1 MASEVLVRDDFLPND
16 VFMTIY
22 DMMMSTWFEWY
33 YNQSVTHGNE
43 EDLYCRGQFV
53 HTFYS
58 RDQRSDKEKNILNV
72 DGVMSQRMKTL
83 IPLSD
88 HIGIKKPLKIK
99 ANQQLRTDK
108 IERNPY
114 HVDFTDLVCTTS
126 VYYINTCDGYT
137 QFMHGEHVQ
146 SKSNRLVTFP
156 SYLKHAG
163 TTCTDQKRRVVLNL
177 NYYA

>member
-72 DGVMSQRMKTL
+72 DGVMSQRMKRHCIL
-83 IPLSD
+83 
-88 HIGIKKPLKIK
+88 HI
-99 ANQQLRTDK
+99 QT
-108 IERNPY
+108 
-114 HVDFTDLVCTTS
+114 
-126 VYYINTCDGYT
+126 
-137 QFMHGEHVQ
+137 
-146 SKSNRLVTFP
+146 
-156 SYLKHAG
+156 
-163 TTCTDQKRRVVLNL
+163 
-177 NYYA
+177 